1 MIETRNRNIKLQEL
15 EEHMK
20 KLLGLLVIAMLV
32 LTACG
37 SEESYETIDIDGV
50 QAKIDEGYKVL
61 DIREPSEFEA
71 GHIPGA
77 ANKPLSDLQQGNFEG
92 LNTNEK
98 YIVIC
103 QSGNRSKQASDILF
117 EEKYTIVNVSEG
129 MSSWTGEIE

>member
-1 MIETRNRNIKLQEL
+1 
-15 EEHMK
+15 MK

-61 DIREPSEFEA
+61 DVREPSEFEV

-92 LNTNEK
+92 LDPDEK

-103 QSGNRSKQASDILF
+103 KSGNRSKQASDILF

>member
-1 MIETRNRNIKLQEL
+1 
-15 EEHMK
+15 MK
-20 KLLGLLVIAMLV
+20 KLMGLIPVVML
-32 LTACG
+32 LMAACG
-37 SEESYETIDIDGV
+37 SQEGYETIDIDDMQKKV
-50 QAKIDEGYKVL
+50 EEGYSVL
-61 DIREPSEFEA
+61 DVREPAEFEA

-92 LNTNEK
+92 LNTDEK

-103 QSGNRSKQASDILF
+103 KSGNRSKQASDILF

>member
-1 MIETRNRNIKLQEL
+1 
-15 EEHMK
+15 MK

-37 SEESYETIDIDGV
+37 SEESYQTIDIDGV
-50 QAKIDEGYKVL
+50 EAKIDEGYTVL
-61 DIREPSEFEA
+61 DVREPSEFEA

-77 ANKPLSDLQQGNFEG
+77 TNKPLSDLQQGNFEG
-92 LNTNEK
+92 LNTDEK

-117 EEKYTIVNVSEG
+117 EEVHTIVNVSEG